1 MDVAQLE
8 ARLNLMGSEI
18 ISCHQTVHNLNATV
32 LTQSQ
37 QINNLQRHNHHRQGE
52 LELKDAELAVYY
64 KHMAKLQERLN
75 KTNEAM
81 GTAQAQIDAAN
92 ELHKESL
99 QYLERYRKQNQAL
112 TKQLDEAREQI
123 TLQNQRIQILERL
136 IKDKSQ
142 GMLFLTS
149 IVTWTR

>member
-1 MDVAQLE
+1 MDFAQLE

-18 ISCHQTVHNLNATV
+18 LSCHQTVQNLNATV

-37 QINNLQRHNHHRQGE
+37 QIDNLQRHNHHSQGE

-99 QYLERYRKQNQAL
+99 QYLERYREQNQAL
-112 TKQLDEAREQI
+112 TKQLDEAKEQI

-149 IVTWTR
+149 IVTWPR